1 MNPPLTLRLIARL
14 RVPIGEFLEVGDVPT
29 GRRRVIPIGAGTVDG
44 PVLVGEVLP
53 LGADWNLVR
62 ADGTETVSAHYVIR
76 TRDGVLLSVQ
86 NDGVI
91 AGDPEA
97 RLGITALHI
106 EAPRD
111 SDYAWLNDA
120 ALVGSLTVD
129 AGGPEVAVL
138 LEYWV
143 AEVAA

>member
-1 MNPPLTLRLIARL
+1 MNPPLKLRLIARL
-14 RVPIGEFLEVGDVPT
+14 RVAIDEFLEVGDVPG

-62 ADGTETVSAHYVIR
+62 ADGTESVSAHYVIR

-91 AGDPEA
+91 SGEAEA
-97 RLGITALHI
+97 RVGVTSLSI

-111 SDYAWLNDA
+111 SAYAWLNDA

-129 AGGPEVAVL
+129 PSGDDVAVL